1 MTDAS
6 MPSTASPA
14 RRESWRDIVVFGSM
28 TIVAIALGVAL
39 HLHADVSPP
48 IAAVAALAAQIV
60 MVSAHLAALA
70 LFARPAPRPR
80 RQRIE
85 PSKRAS
91 PPDAAASGAS
101 PAQAV
106 PAAPAGPAVTRPAPE
121 RFEPVALP
129 EATAAVEP
137 HSPARD
143 ILDIRP
149 GEPWVSAPAAAT
161 AGPETAPEIAAETA
175 SNPPV
180 ASPAAIERAIRGLAA
195 VLPAERTAA
204 AAELAETAAD
214 VVETIGTAAGAA
226 VDIVKTMDPGP
237 AVPLPL
243 DAIAQSVEALRSAA
257 SAMREPA
264 AARIA
269 AIEDPAVAAR
279 RRLAEIAAAVERDS
293 IEVALTPVVRLDD
306 STLRQEI
313 VTVGLLTAGGAAL
326 IPDDVA
332 ELTRTSGLLG
342 LLEALKIGRAVR
354 IAQALEVEAPGVAV
368 RCAVTGEALASER
381 ALNALVGTDASAPPA
396 GRMVMLT
403 FTADDA
409 RTFSADHWRTLS
421 DLAALGLRFAITG
434 VTTMEFDLAALSGFG
449 IAALAVDVE
458 VLSRGVPIPE
468 GDVLPPALVVEQLG
482 AHGLDLIA
490 TGIDDVDRLSF
501 VTALGPVLAEGAAIA
516 LPRVIEEA
524 AAHVAAA

>member
-1 MTDAS
+1 MTHAS
-6 MPSTASPA
+6 MPSSEGRAS
-14 RRESWRDIVVFGSM
+14 RESWRDIVVFGSM
-28 TIVAIALGVAL
+28 TIVAVALGVAL
-39 HLHADVSPP
+39 HLHADVPPP

-80 RQRIE
+80 RQKLE
-85 PSKRAS
+85 PTPR
-91 PPDAAASGAS
+91 AAAQETSAS
-101 PAQAV
+101 ATADPATSAAAATTAA
-106 PAAPAGPAVTRPAPE
+106 AAPRPAPE
-121 RFEPVALP
+121 LFEPVALP
-129 EATAAVEP
+129 EPPAAAEP
-137 HSPARD
+137 RSPARD

-149 GEPWVSAPAAAT
+149 GEPWVDLPPASH
-161 AGPETAPEIAAETA
+161 GSPEIAAEIA
-175 SNPPV
+175 PNGPV
-180 ASPAAIERAIRGLAA
+180 ASSEAIEQAIRGLAA
-195 VLPAERTAA
+195 VLPAERVAA
-204 AAELAETAAD
+204 VAEVAETAAD
-214 VVETIGTAAGAA
+214 VIETVGTATRAA
-226 VDIVKTMDPGP
+226 VDIVETVTAAP
-237 AVPLPL
+237 APSLPV
-243 DAIAQSVEALRSAA
+243 DAITQSVEALRSAA
-257 SAMREPA
+257 SAMREPV
-264 AARIA
+264 AARVA
-269 AIEDPAVAAR
+269 AVEDPAVAAR

-306 STLRQEI
+306 NTLRQEI
-313 VTVGLLTAGGAAL
+313 VTVGLVTASGAAL

-332 ELTRTSGLLG
+332 ELARTSGLLG

-354 IAQALEVEAPGVAV
+354 IAQALEAEAPGVAV

-381 ALNALVGTDASAPPA
+381 ALNALVGTDASEPPV

-449 IAALAVDVE
+449 IAALAIDFD

-468 GDVLPPALVVEQLG
+468 GDLLPPAIVVEQLG

-490 TGIDDVDRLSF
+490 TGIDDADRVSF
-501 VTALGPVLAEGAAIA
+501 VAALGPVLAEGAAIA
-516 LPRVIEEA
+516 LPRVIEDVVA
-524 AAHVAAA
+524 TVAAA